1 MQLSYI
7 VCIEF
12 IHLMQYMRVFLY
24 MLVIYICPSIY
35 IYTHPPPPPPTH
47 IYVPKN
53 GKVGR
58 RCTGAYYFGIIT
70 QYITRSYECRLNN
83 ICRGMNFV
91 FLLSF
96 STRKVTEMRLYKT
109 FLSDCNKFYVPSL
122 LMLRHLRE

>member
-35 IYTHPPPPPPTH
+35 IYTHPPPPPPHTH
-47 IYVPKN
+47 ICSEEWK
-53 GKVGR
+53 GR
-58 RCTGAYYFGIIT
+58 KKMYWSLLFWYNHSV
-70 QYITRSYECRLNN
+70 YRSYECRLNN

-122 LMLRHLRE
+122 LILRHLRE